1 MYELLK
7 GLRVVEL
14 AEWVF
19 VPTGAAILAD
29 WGADVIKIEH
39 PFRDD
44 SFRGLTSSLV
54 SAGGSVPSD
63 RPLLEMSNR
72 GKRDIAIDIAT
83 PQGLEIPARLVW
95 PDLCRHIGRTDLID
109 DYRFVDLGSRQA
121 HRAECIT
128 VLEGIFATK

>member
-39 PFRDD
+39 PVRGD
-44 SFRGLTSSLV
+44 SFRGLSNSLV

-72 GKRDIAIDIAT
+72 GKRGIAIDIAT
-83 PQGLEIPARLVW
+83 PQGLEIQLDR
-95 PDLCRHIGRTDLID
+95 CGLISD
-109 DYRFVDLGSRQA
+109 
-121 HRAECIT
+121 
-128 VLEGIFATK
+128 ATSAG